1 MELEMK
7 RENERENERED
18 QGDHEKMK
26 DRDERKMFCFFFFWK
41 CLRTPTPPDE
51 LAQNVSNKNLF
62 RMNYSSIFLKSSE
75 SNRVFN
81 VLHDLNSMFW
91 LGQ

>member
-26 DRDERKMFCFFFFWK
+26 DRVFCFFFWK

-62 RMNYSSIFLKSSE
+62 RMNCSSIFLKSSE